1 MLTHLRVKNIALID
15 DISLD
20 LDEGLNILTGETGAG
35 KSIIM
40 GAVNLALGARV
51 SKDLLGNPERP
62 AQVDLL
68 FGTLGRRQYR
78 SASVQAYH
86 TEWPRGESDQ

>member
-15 DISLD
+15 DIALD

-40 GAVNLALGARV
+40 GAVNLALGAGV
-51 SKDLLGNPERP
+51 SKVAIG
-62 AQVDLL
+62 
-68 FGTLGRRQYR
+68 
-78 SASVQAYH
+78 
-86 TEWPRGESDQ
+86 